1 MMNSQHSII
10 MQYAALCVMHMEY
23 MGTIIRNQVIVC
35 AAIGRLSSMTH
46 AAAGQFSRLKLPQDQ
61 ALTHDIGTGFKC
73 VSCAALAAAAT
84 ALPLLPTH
92 QQAAITALPSQAT
105 LQNKH

>member
-10 MQYAALCVMHMEY
+10 RQHAALYMMHMEH
-23 MGTIIRNQVIVC
+23 MGTIIRNQVIV
-35 AAIGRLSSMTH
+35 GRLSSMTH
-46 AAAGQFSRLKLPQDQ
+46 AAAGQFSRLRLPQDY

-92 QQAAITALPSQAT
+92 QQAAIATLPSQAA